1 MASLIAQRQR
11 LGPGSTSFDK
21 SPLASEQR
29 RCDEILRGY
38 GERERAPD
46 RGLGEQLNEYRIRL
60 ASLIQRHS
68 PSFDGAK
75 LYHFARSDD
84 ATINPL
90 LETLYAEAEKSLL
103 KHQPGQL
110 REVTRTDRG
119 REITTFYGDPLTW
132 MAPFMGNTAKFGRFG
147 EPRIPKQKLT
157 TYIPGEG

>member
-1 MASLIAQRQR
+1 MMSCPASTPMRPWRADREATTSRRYCDTASGLRPPPIHSTPRPCPKQCVSICVNTVACLSLPVTFPRRILMASLIAQRQR

-68 PSFDGAK
+68 PSFDG
-75 LYHFARSDD
+75 
-84 ATINPL
+84 
-90 LETLYAEAEKSLL
+90 
-103 KHQPGQL
+103 
-110 REVTRTDRG
+110 
-119 REITTFYGDPLTW
+119 
-132 MAPFMGNTAKFGRFG
+132 
-147 EPRIPKQKLT
+147 
-157 TYIPGEG
+157 